1 MLWYLFFIFFQ
12 TSKIIRKEF
21 FEKMNEKSFENVE
34 KSTEKWYNF
43 ISKNE
48 CFERNEKTDKISAFF
63 NEKKQ
68 NQ

>member
-34 KSTEKWYNF
+34 KSIKKWYN
-43 ISKNE
+43 
-48 CFERNEKTDKISAFF
+48 
-63 NEKKQ
+63 
-68 NQ
+68 